1 MLLVVGE
8 VSTMYWLAGSSLRQ
22 DADHHRVIADNREI
36 EGAVTRLRRITTL
49 YTSWYVD
56 YSYSVGGQESPA

>member
-1 MLLVVGE
+1 
-8 VSTMYWLAGSSLRQ
+8 MYWLAGSSLRQ